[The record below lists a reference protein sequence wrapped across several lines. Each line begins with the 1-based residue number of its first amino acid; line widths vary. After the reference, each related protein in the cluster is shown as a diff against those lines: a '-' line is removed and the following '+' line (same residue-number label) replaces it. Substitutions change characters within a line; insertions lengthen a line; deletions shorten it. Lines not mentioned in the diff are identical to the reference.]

1 MDSNYHINRRQRL
14 TTFACLNV
22 LNFVASIYV
31 FISYFGSCLS
41 YYYFQLM
48 LSVDMFLLLLVFL
61 SQICQISP
69 SSRYFS
75 RHEYLY
81 WLYIRIDSYN
91 CGYYFSYD
99 DRNADMFELNMPLR
113 FLPVQCQRLRV
124 YISNIQDVC
133 RSSTATTFA
142 VCACIF
148 SFGYS
153 STLLQHRQH
162 FLMRNAEFGMRN
174 SW

>member
-1 MDSNYHINRRQRL
+1 
-14 TTFACLNV
+14 
-22 LNFVASIYV
+22 
-31 FISYFGSCLS
+31 
-41 YYYFQLM
+41 M
-48 LSVDMFLLLLVFL
+48 LSVDMFLLLSASLF
-61 SQICQISP
+61 QICQISP
-69 SSRYFS
+69 SSRYFLL
-75 RHEYLY
+75 RVYLY
-81 WLYIRIDSYN
+81 VRYIRKCIYN
-91 CGYYFSYD
+91 CGYCIFDAFHNVDSS
-99 DRNADMFELNMPLR
+99 ALNMLRR
-113 FLPVQCQRLRV
+113 FLQVQFQRLRV

-133 RSSTATTFA
+133 RSSTVITFA